1 VSQWAERRLPPL
13 PPDIRSRLSHVEPP
27 WKIAYWRFQHDLTR
41 RYIVPFLER
50 HGALPAQGRVLE
62 VGAGEGGCLAALHQ
76 ATGLP
81 ADGLELS
88 ASRSELA
95 RAIGAVLAGGG
106 LRVQQGDITRDAD
119 LARLSPPYALIL
131 LRDVIEH
138 IESIDAALAN
148 TRSLLDD
155 AGALLL
161 TFPPFYSPFG
171 AHQQILHRRTL
182 RLPWV
187 QVLPFFP
194 WIVRTW
200 ERNEGTRRE
209 IEGIRRCRL
218 TIARLERALCRA
230 QLEISG
236 RAHYI
241 VRPALQYRYGLPV
254 IGGGVVAKIPG
265 LREVALTGAWYL
277 VRPEGRTAASAER
290 A

>member
-1 VSQWAERRLPPL
+1 M
-13 PPDIRSRLSHVEPP
+13 RSRLSHVEPP

-41 RYIVPFLER
+41 RHIVPFLER

-62 VGAGEGGCLAALHQ
+62 VGAGEGGCLAALQQ

-95 RAIGAVLAGGG
+95 RAIGAVLAGGR
-106 LRVQQGDITRDAD
+106 LRVHQGDITRDAD

-138 IESIDAALAN
+138 IEAIDVALAN
-148 TRSLLDD
+148 IRSLLDG

-171 AHQQILHRRTL
+171 AHQQILRRRAL
-182 RLPWV
+182 RLPWI
-187 QVLPFFP
+187 QLLPVFP
-194 WIVRTW
+194 WMVRTW
-200 ERNEGTRRE
+200 EPNEGTRRE

-218 TIARLERALCRA
+218 TIARLERSLGRA
-230 QLEISG
+230 QLEISA
-236 RAHYI
+236 RADYI
-241 VRPALQYRYGLPV
+241 LRPALHYRYGFPV

-265 LREVALTGAWYL
+265 LREVVLTGAWYL
-277 VRPEGRTAASAER
+277 VRPTGRAVGSAER
-290 A
+290 P